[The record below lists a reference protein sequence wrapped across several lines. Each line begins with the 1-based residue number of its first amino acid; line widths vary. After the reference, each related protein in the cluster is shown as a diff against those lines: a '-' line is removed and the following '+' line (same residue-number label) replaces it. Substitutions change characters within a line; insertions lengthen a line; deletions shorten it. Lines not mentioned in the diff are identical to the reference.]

1 MKTILVTGANGFL
14 AANTI
19 LELLARGY
27 KVKGMLRKGKSP
39 PVAGNG
45 FTPFYGKITSEK
57 DVSEAVKGCYT
68 VIHVAALT
76 DQSVPCKRVY
86 NEVNINGTLNIVKA
100 SVDHKIKKLV
110 LISTANVFGHG
121 TKDRPGNE
129 TMPMR
134 PPFTRSYYA
143 LSKAQA
149 QQLALDSL
157 KDTQTALT
165 VVCPTFMTGPND
177 HKISSNRII
186 LRALNRR
193 ILFIPPGGKN
203 FIHVKDAAAGIC
215 NALTMGKNGEC
226 YLLANENLTYR
237 EFYNKM
243 AGVSRNRTILVTI
256 PKPLLY
262 IAGLAGS
269 LARAA
274 GVKTPVSLVNM
285 QILCTGNYYSSAKAV
300 KEIKLPQT
308 PVAESIRETIEWFA
322 KPIRLH
328 QAE

>member
-19 LELLARGY
+19 SELLARGY
-27 KVKGMLRKGKSP
+27 NVKGMLRKGKSP

-45 FTPFYGKITSEK
+45 FTTFYGNITSEK
-57 DVSEAVKGCYT
+57 DVSEAVKGCDK

-76 DQSVPCKRVY
+76 DQSVPRKRLY
-86 NEVNINGTLNIVKA
+86 DEVNTVGTLNIVKA
-100 SVDHKIKKLV
+100 TVTHKIKKLV

-129 TMPMR
+129 TMRMR

-143 LSKAQA
+143 LSKADA
-149 QQLALDSL
+149 QHIALERL

-243 AGVSRNRTILVTI
+243 AEVSGHRPLLITI

-269 LARAA
+269 LARAV
-274 GVKTPVSLVNM
+274 GVKTPLSLANM
-285 QILCTGNYYSSAKAV
+285 QILCIENYYSSAKAL
-300 KEIKLPQT
+300 KGIKLPQT
-308 PVAESIRETIEWFA
+308 PVQESIRATIDWFA
-322 KPIRLH
+322 RKNTT
-328 QAE
+328 